1 MRVPKVLLP
10 PPKKLDIWPKNGQIW
25 PITGIFG
32 QISAFLAHLIQC
44 LTKKQIGKVAQ
55 VVLHLHCISNNGIA
69 PKTFEMGTW
78 LVYILVLGVFYKSF
92 EEKSDDKG
100 TFNVRVPF
108 P

>member
-1 MRVPKVLLP
+1 MGFRPKS
-10 PPKKLDIWPKNGQIW
+10 GQIW

-69 PKTFEMGTW
+69 PKTFEIGTL
-78 LVYILVLGVFYKSF
+78 LVYILVLGVFYKPF
-92 EEKSDDKG
+92 EEKSDGK
-100 TFNVRVPF
+100 RYL
-108 P
+108 